1 MNISEKAKGIIDS
14 CRFCFMC
21 RHVCPIGN
29 ATGQERNTARGRAM
43 GAALVV
49 RNAISSKEIA
59 DNLYECALCGACTN
73 NCITGWDPKVFV
85 QELRTQ
91 IILEGVA
98 PDYISKL
105 IEKYQATGNIYGE
118 KACSCLDNLYTK
130 GSKIGLLVGQDALY
144 KSPKSIIKVVE
155 LLDKAGVKVDLLKN
169 QDSGYALWYLT
180 GKTNET
186 LTVAKAQAEQLNGYE
201 TIIAYD
207 PQDLKLILQEYKEW
221 GLEVKANV
229 VSFNKF
235 ALNLIKE
242 GKLAVKNNG
251 KAYTL
256 QDNFNYARDLDDSTT
271 AREIISL
278 VGVNKEML
286 LIGKETNMA
295 GHLIMNEYM
304 PNVISEVAKNR
315 WLDAKNMDCY
325 TLITES
331 PAEYELLKANAPEN
345 CKVLSIEEMILENM

>member
-1 MNISEKAKGIIDS
+1 MNISEKANGIIDS

-49 RNAISSKEIA
+49 RNAIGSKEIA

-98 PDYISKL
+98 PDYILKL

-118 KACSCLDNLYTK
+118 KACSCLDSLYTT
-130 GSKIGLLVGQDALY
+130 GSKIGLFVGQDALI
-144 KSPKSIIKVVE
+144 KSPSSVKNAIT
-155 LLDKAGVKVDLLKN
+155 LLQKAGVKADLLQN
-169 QDSGYALWYLT
+169 QDSGAALWYLT

-186 LTVAKAQAEQLNGYE
+186 LNAAKACVNDLNAYE
-201 TIIAYD
+201 TIIVYD
-207 PQDLKLILQEYKEW
+207 PQDLKLMLQEYKEW
-221 GLEVKANV
+221 GLEVKANL
-229 VSFNKF
+229 VSFNEYV
-235 ALNLIKE
+235 LGLIKD
-242 GKLAVKNNG
+242 GKLKVKNNN
-251 KAYTL
+251 KEYTL
-256 QDNFNYARDLDDSTT
+256 QDSFYYSRDLDDSKT
-271 AREIISL
+271 ARDIISL

-304 PNVISEVAKNR
+304 PNVISIVAKNR
-315 WLDAKNMDCY
+315 WVDATNMGCT
-325 TLITES
+325 TLVTEN
-331 PAEYELLKANAPEN
+331 PAEYELLKANAPDG
-345 CKVLSIEEMILENM
+345 CRVVSVEEMILENM